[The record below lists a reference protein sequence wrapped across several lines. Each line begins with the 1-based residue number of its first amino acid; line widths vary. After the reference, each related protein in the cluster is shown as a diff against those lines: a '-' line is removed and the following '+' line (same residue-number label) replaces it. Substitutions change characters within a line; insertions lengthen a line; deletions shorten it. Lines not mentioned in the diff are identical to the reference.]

1 MEGDTGILR
10 KKRLVFGERLAF
22 LIKDH
27 IDRKFI
33 RKFQTIEQT

>member
-1 MEGDTGILR
+1 MGDDTGILR
-10 KKRLVFGERLAF
+10 KKRLVFGGRFAF

-33 RKFQTIEQT
+33 RKFQAIEQT